1 MSIESYVPDDQEV
14 KLAIIQDLSFLLDP
28 TLSPPTTMPPPNDQD
43 VLASIH
49 RTLEKL
55 DATSVSLPPEAPT
68 RRLGRALAGIIAN
81 PDKIAPLDANL
92 VGGLE
97 DQLDS
102 LRAALSAGPVTLADL
117 PADLKRDWVAD
128 DGEARIETF
137 PKAGGSDDAAIRHFV
152 DAVRAIFPDAG
163 GAAVSIVASSRTIVN
178 AFLTA
183 GALAFAVIA
192 LLLFVV
198 LRRLRDV
205 LLVLSP
211 LVLAALLTIAAMVT
225 IGLAINFANIIALP
239 LLFGIGVA
247 FDIYFAMNWRA
258 GLAAPL
264 ASATTR
270 AVLFSALTT
279 TATFGSL
286 ALSSHPGTS
295 GMGVLLTIA
304 LFYTL
309 LSTLFFLPALL
320 GPPARSAGARQQPS
334 TPDIPPNQQRRNEH
348 ARS

>member
-1 MSIESYVPDDQEV
+1 
-14 KLAIIQDLSFLLDP
+14 
-28 TLSPPTTMPPPNDQD
+28 MPPPIDQD
-43 VLASIH
+43 VLASIR
-49 RTLEKL
+49 RTIEKL
-55 DATSVSLPPEAPT
+55 AAASGGLPPEAPI

-81 PDKIAPLDANL
+81 PDKIAPLDASL
-92 VGGLE
+92 IGGLE
-97 DQLDS
+97 EQLDS

-128 DGEARIETF
+128 DGEARIEIF
-137 PKAGGSDDAAIRHFV
+137 PKAGGMDDAAIRHFV
-152 DAVRAIFPDAG
+152 DAVRAIVSDAG
-163 GAAVSIVASSRTIVN
+163 GAAVSIVESSRTIVN

-192 LLLFVV
+192 LLLFAV

-205 LLVLSP
+205 LLVMAP
-211 LVLAALLTIAAMVT
+211 LVLAALLTIATMVA
-225 IGLAINFANIIALP
+225 IGLSINFANIIALP

-247 FDIYFAMNWRA
+247 FDIYFVMNWRA
-258 GLAAPL
+258 GLAGPL

-320 GPPARSAGARQQPS
+320 GPPSRSTVSTQQPS
-334 TPDIPPNQQRRNEH
+334 TPDILPNQQRRNEH